1 MVTPVTTLHRHEAE
15 ELAQSGGEL
24 DRLPLTRIDQPSKDA
39 ARKQTGVLC
48 KEAKQNAVEEV
59 SYLFRVVSPLAQSPS
74 NFSEAPGRLLRDLR
88 WRLLGTAGLRI
99 VEEGAQSALWL
110 RWLGSKVSE
119 REAVDRFRITL
130 LPQAPNCSGDV
141 ALESTHRLA
150 LALALRDLPIEIGAG
165 LFRMMSLGE
174 DDSVQDR
181 VEPTIAASVEA
192 MTNQASGRRF
202 ERCGAGVGR
211 ELCVGVEAVTGT

>member
-1 MVTPVTTLHRHEAE
+1 MCKG
-15 ELAQSGGEL
+15 SGDEGL
-24 DRLPLTRIDQPSKDA
+24 
-39 ARKQTGVLC
+39 QTC
-48 KEAKQNAVEEV
+48 D
-59 SYLFRVVSPLAQSPS
+59 S
-74 NFSEAPGRLLRDLR
+74 D
-88 WRLLGTAGLRI
+88 
-99 VEEGAQSALWL
+99 
-110 RWLGSKVSE
+110 
-119 REAVDRFRITL
+119 RITL

-165 LFRMMSLGE
+165 LFRMMSLRE